1 MSSLFPQI
9 IMNFMET
16 LAIRQLYLFHLTFFF
31 FCEKPLRNSNV
42 EFWLFVSYSL
52 AIHSFNK
59 LSLKKY
65 ILKKNIYIYILSKCQ
80 YTFNYCNNFQS

>member
-1 MSSLFPQI
+1 MSSLFSQI

-16 LAIRQLYLFHLTFFF
+16 LAIRQLYLFHMTFF

-65 ILKKNIYIYILSKCQ
+65 ILSKCQ
-80 YTFNYCNNFQS
+80 YTFDYCNNF